1 MPNVLA
7 LSQLH
12 QLRGRVGRGA
22 EQSYCILMSRKSSAN
37 DGRIRLNTMVK
48 TNNGFEIAEIDMQ
61 LRGPGNIEGTQQSG
75 VLDLKVADL
84 TTDQEILQQARNC
97 VDRDF

>member
-1 MPNVLA
+1 
-7 LSQLH
+7 
-12 QLRGRVGRGA
+12 
-22 EQSYCILMSRKSSAN
+22 
-37 DGRIRLNTMVK
+37 
-48 TNNGFEIAEIDMQ
+48 MQ

-97 VDRDF
+97 VIEIFDKDPQLALPENQILNQAFQTKNAGLSWDKIS

>member
-1 MPNVLA
+1 
-7 LSQLH
+7 
-12 QLRGRVGRGA
+12 
-22 EQSYCILMSRKSSAN
+22 
-37 DGRIRLNTMVK
+37 MVK

-84 TTDQEILQQARNC
+84 LPTRRYCNKPET
-97 VDRDF
+97 V